1 MLPGRQKSGR
11 HPFTGISK
19 PDLVLGV
26 SAWAWEQ
33 YRKEIAR
40 KTNKTGKTAAE
51 LFEKHLESFI
61 DLYRNHRD
69 LLRLNQ
75 QFNDYVRRES
85 LPEDRMQPYK
95 EVIDS
100 LEERFKENY
109 QRGKEDGTLRTDIPE
124 KEMFS
129 ATLHLMMAAATRY
142 AVGLVYDSGI
152 DPEKELELLK
162 KLLMQ
167 EYVITK

>member
-26 SAWAWEQ
+26 STWAWEQ
-33 YRKEIAR
+33 YR
-40 KTNKTGKTAAE
+40 
-51 LFEKHLESFI
+51 
-61 DLYRNHRD
+61 
-69 LLRLNQ
+69 
-75 QFNDYVRRES
+75 
-85 LPEDRMQPYK
+85 
-95 EVIDS
+95 
-100 LEERFKENY
+100 
-109 QRGKEDGTLRTDIPE
+109 

-142 AVGLVYDSGI
+142 AVGLICDAGV

-162 KLLMQ
+162 DMLMQ
-167 EYVITK
+167 RFTVSGGRE